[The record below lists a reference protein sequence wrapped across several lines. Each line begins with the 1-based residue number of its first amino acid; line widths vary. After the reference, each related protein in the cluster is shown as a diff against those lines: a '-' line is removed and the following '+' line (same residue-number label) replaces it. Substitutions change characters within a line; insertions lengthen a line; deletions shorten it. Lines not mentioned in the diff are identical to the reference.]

1 MLFRAAFKVG
11 VCSYTRH
18 HSLLKDAMSGSSSC
32 LRPSSPSSQ
41 GGVAGQCFTP
51 EDSFPVAFKPL
62 SRLEVAGIL
71 SVSIRTL
78 ENWQKAGL
86 MPRSVDIGGRV
97 YWHPEVFYEWLDHR
111 LRPTVEAGSDSASGV
126 RRGGCDASVQ
136 KSAPRPK
143 RHESAKRAVSRN
155 AEMLAAS
162 SRALSRNR
170 EVLANM
176 VAGGGERFPGACG
189 NPRPS
194 SALASRLAWD
204 IDESNV

>member
-1 MLFRAAFKVG
+1 
-11 VCSYTRH
+11 
-18 HSLLKDAMSGSSSC
+18 MSGSSSC

-111 LRPTVEAGSDSASGV
+111 LRPTVEAGPDSASGV

-155 AEMLAAS
+155 AEMLAVGADS
-162 SRALSRNR
+162 KLSHRA
-170 EVLANM
+170 
-176 VAGGGERFPGACG
+176 
-189 NPRPS
+189 
-194 SALASRLAWD
+194 D
-204 IDESNV
+204 